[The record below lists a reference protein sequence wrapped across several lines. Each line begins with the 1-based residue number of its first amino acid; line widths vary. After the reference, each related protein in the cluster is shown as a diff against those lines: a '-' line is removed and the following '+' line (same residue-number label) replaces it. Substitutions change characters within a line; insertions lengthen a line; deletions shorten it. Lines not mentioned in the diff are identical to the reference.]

1 MTVGELVAFNFYVAL
16 LVWPLRTIGMTLAWG
31 QRAAAALERVHE
43 VLRTV
48 PDIRDPAQP
57 VAPAGRRTARRGH
70 VPRRDVRLPRRRRD
84 RPAGARRLHTRAG
97 GRRVGRARR
106 RDGVGQVDGRPAAA
120 ALLRP
125 PARRRRDRR
134 RRRARRRGPRRA
146 TRRRGGVRGHVAV
159 PRHGRRQHR
168 LRRPDRRPP
177 THRGRGATGRRPRL
191 RGGAAGGLR
200 HVDRR
205 AWLLAVGRPTSAD
218 RDRQGDRGR
227 PADPRA
233 RRRDECRRPVEGTRD
248 PRRDAD
254 RDARS
259 HHDRHRPPAR
269 HDRHRRHGGAARRRV
284 AWPPRGPTANCSPPT
299 RAIATCSRRWTESV
313 SRPTVASASRRW
325 REATD

>member
-1 MTVGELVAFNFYVAL
+1 MGATCGGR
-16 LVWPLRTIGMTLAWG
+16 PRTRPRGAPDG
-31 QRAAAALERVHE
+31 PRHPRPGAAR
-43 VLRTV
+43 
-48 PDIRDPAQP
+48 
-57 VAPAGRRTARRGH
+57 APARRRTPRRGH

-84 RPAGARRLHTRAG
+84 RPAGARRLHTGAG
-97 GRRVGRARR
+97 TRRVGRARR
-106 RDGVGQVDGRPAAA
+106 RDRLGEVHGRPAAP

-125 PARRRRDRR
+125 PAGRRRDRR
-134 RRRARRRGPRRA
+134 HRRARRRGARRA
-146 TRRRGGVRGHVAV
+146 ARRRGGVRGHVAV

-177 THRGRGATGRRPRL
+177 AHRGRGATGRRPRL
-191 RGGAAGGLR
+191 RGGAAGGIR

-205 AWLLAVGRPTSAD
+205 ARVLAVGRATPAD

-248 PRRDAD
+248 PRRDAN

-259 HHDRHRPPAR
+259 HDDRHRPSAR
-269 HDRHRRHGGAARRRV
+269 HDRHRRHGGAARRAV
-284 AWPPRGPTANCSPPT
+284 AWRPRGPTPSCSPPT
-299 RAIATCSRRWTESV
+299 SATATCSRRWTESD
-313 SRPTVASASRRW
+313 STAMATSESRRW